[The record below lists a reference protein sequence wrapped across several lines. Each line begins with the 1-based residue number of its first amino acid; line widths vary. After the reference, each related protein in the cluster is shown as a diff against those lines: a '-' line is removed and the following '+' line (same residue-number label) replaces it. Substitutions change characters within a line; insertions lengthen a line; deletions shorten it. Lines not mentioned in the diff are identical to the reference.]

1 MTLPVCLQHRP
12 VASGTPPARST
23 RGLGKAHVRPRHAAF
38 PSHSARREKGNLPAT
53 SCVGVRPGG
62 VGTHPNIQRQVLGV
76 LRKQHAAKA
85 CRQRIF
91 LFLAKMARFLRG
103 TLYLQR
109 RHDAAAQA
117 GQCARCGA
125 APAHQGHP
133 PRSASSS
140 PGTHRYL
147 GRDEPPC
154 HASEAVQA
162 SQGTHCLNGYENPK
176 MAGAAQRHGFSKV
189 GKSAPHSQAKR
200 RNGQDKP
207 SNHYSLCTLP
217 NHISQHAI

>member
-1 MTLPVCLQHRP
+1 MTLPVCLRHRP
-12 VASGTPPARST
+12 VAAGTRTARSS

-38 PSHSARREKGNLPAT
+38 PSHSARREKGNPPAT
-53 SCVGVRPGG
+53 GCVGVRPGG
-62 VGTHPNIQRQVLGV
+62 VGTHPNIQRHVLGV

-117 GQCARCGA
+117 GQSARCGA
-125 APAHQGHP
+125 APAHRDHP
-133 PRSASSS
+133 PRPASSS
-140 PGTHRYL
+140 PGTHRDP
-147 GRDEPPC
+147 GRDEPQC
-154 HASEAVQA
+154 RASEAVQS
-162 SQGTHCLNGYENPK
+162 SQGTRCLNGDENPK
-176 MAGAAQRHGFSKV
+176 MAGAAQRRWFSNA
-189 GKSAPHSQAKR
+189 GESAPHSQAKS

-207 SNHYSLCTLP
+207 PNYYSLCTLP
-217 NHISQHAI
+217 NHIK